1 MGLTNV
7 LFFKRGSTLFGL
19 HAEKEKRHL
28 WYEKFLDA
36 RLARPVSFEAGD
48 AGGAHNANFHLML
61 NHTAHEMKN
70 MLVEQVASILFSCVN
85 VLNCIST
92 EQKHKK
98 TTNANFVHVS
108 RERAFFAITSNKD
121 VSINHRAL
129 PLRLKLIILD
139 PPKSLTRHLSCRCRI
154 SSRTCS
160 HLQFAKHVLPSGV
173 CYTFRGEVKP
183 FEKLHLELDPE
194 SVDYLIPNSGLVGF
208 RFLVHETP
216 EPHWVHHQAAV
227 FLGAQFHTMLR
238 LVGTRKKFMSFY
250 FRQRCRFMNLTVC
263 LNKHGKPVYKSASY
277 SESKRNVVAYSAVMF
292 LTNCLRTLNEFPSNN
307 GCNLESISNCS
318 IQLDVLQDSISLS
331 ACSCKGPC
339 EQLVYTY
346 ESITQAWQPFFPG
359 FRGFRKSQPPLFRG
373 ARNQSN
379 LDGQIHRT
387 VNRHWLNSP
396 SQNEKDYQLPA
407 SIQLWAF
414 LREANRNVFHELMSL
429 DETLLSLHRITK
441 VMQDVVKVIGQAAN
455 YSRGGGSRLINSLL
469 RAGGKKSSIFDENCL
484 DQAEHTGMLTRVSQL
499 SNAFTNRLQESF
511 LFDMT
516 QDTVQLNL
524 IMIFIQR
531 SPLDFSRLLNDLRIS
546 DLISDVTVLDLRR
559 NGQKCLD
566 AAYSLN
572 GLLSNFTM
580 RGSYSRNSSISKA
593 SDLPRGNENIISS
606 LQAMLLA
613 TDSNLNKLSVKFSHL
628 YDRNKILI
636 QEMRSLLSSQ
646 SSMEQRHSRVAVTVE
661 VSSRQGWSLRLK
673 SSGSLFNK
681 NAELLDILTSAVM
694 IGSLLVLLA
703 EGVFTTVWEC
713 RLRPHIRTSQDL
725 LKHRFEH
732 RMPEGIPSSLSPPP
746 LASLSHQQIE
756 AVVPVSTGA
765 PQPLGGSPR
774 YVYSLPRDRTGS
786 PAYNVKWNHLTF
798 ARPHKFA
805 GQIMCQREQQH
816 PRFLDITESTSGI
829 NTPSTS
835 THPLS
840 DVV

>member
-1 MGLTNV
+1 MPY
-7 LFFKRGSTLFGL
+7 FFERGSILFGL

-36 RLARPVSFEAGD
+36 RLARPVSFGADD

-92 EQKHKK
+92 VQKYKK
-98 TTNANFVHVS
+98 TTNANFGHAL
-108 RERAFFAITSNKD
+108 RE
-121 VSINHRAL
+121 
-129 PLRLKLIILD
+129 
-139 PPKSLTRHLSCRCRI
+139 
-154 SSRTCS
+154 
-160 HLQFAKHVLPSGV
+160 
-173 CYTFRGEVKP
+173 P

-238 LVGTRKKFMSFY
+238 LVGTRK
-250 FRQRCRFMNLTVC
+250 
-263 LNKHGKPVYKSASY
+263 
-277 SESKRNVVAYSAVMF
+277 
-292 LTNCLRTLNEFPSNN
+292 
-307 GCNLESISNCS
+307 
-318 IQLDVLQDSISLS
+318 
-331 ACSCKGPC
+331 
-339 EQLVYTY
+339 
-346 ESITQAWQPFFPG
+346 
-359 FRGFRKSQPPLFRG
+359 
-373 ARNQSN
+373 
-379 LDGQIHRT
+379 
-387 VNRHWLNSP
+387 
-396 SQNEKDYQLPA
+396 LPA

-429 DETLLSLHRITK
+429 DETLLSLHRIIK

-455 YSRGGGSRLINSLL
+455 YSRGGGSRLMNSLL
-469 RAGGKKSSIFDENCL
+469 RAGGKKSTIFDENCL

-524 IMIFIQR
+524 IMIFLQR
-531 SPLDFSRLLNDLRIS
+531 NPLDFSRLLSDLRIS

-580 RGSYSRNSSISKA
+580 RGLYSRNSSISKA

-628 YDRNKILI
+628 YGRNKILI

-646 SSMEQRHSRVAVTVE
+646 SSMEQRHSRVAVSVE
-661 VSSRQGWSLRLK
+661 VSSRQ
-673 SSGSLFNK
+673 
-681 NAELLDILTSAVM
+681 AELLDILTSAVM
-694 IGSLLVLLA
+694 IGSLLVLLV

-713 RLRPHIRTSQDL
+713 RLRPHIRASEDL
-725 LKHRFEH
+725 PKHDFEH

-756 AVVPVSTGA
+756 AVVPVSTGV

-786 PAYNVKWNHLTF
+786 PAYSVKWNHLTF

-805 GQIMCQREQQH
+805 GQLMCQREQQH